1 MDWGA
6 SPSSWTCGFSEYTC
20 TPGNG
25 ATDLRDCP
33 AIYEDSIVVAPR
45 EMRSESEKRF
55 EALMGEGGGDA
66 AVPVAA
72 VEHLEVGDAAP
83 RATAIAVP
91 DGPPPRAAPRG
102 AFFANVGAMA
112 EDAAAFRAWRDDHF
126 PRQARAPAVVP
137 PDFAAFC
144 RGHDFAT
151 RGAYDAFVAA
161 GGWAAYPGAVCAAVE
176 LDDVWEVDG
185 GFRVA
190 GRVVVSHYDGRVA
203 AELDSRKLDR
213 VAPAAP
219 PRLALANAR
228 PAACDLAAA
237 PGDDDAR
244 SPVFERVY
252 ALPAGLE
259 LAAPGDGAQ
268 FPFDVATPAL
278 RVALDADRAAGAA
291 AFWLPVGGSLALN
304 ARLRGWD
311 VRAPAL
317 AVADKVGDRPVLT
330 LRLALSRRWRPHAPA
345 AAALAGA
352 SALALLPYAVRPHRV
367 APRLVAGL
375 LALLAVAAARAA
387 AAARRP
393 PAAARATALDAYGA
407 ACLAFAGAACV
418 SHVAVRALPGGAR
431 GAADAASLAAFAAA
445 WALGHAAVALRARRR
460 AAAVAAAFGP
470 AWDQAALLAPGAA
483 PPDHV
488 AARARLPPVFPV

>member
-72 VEHLEVGDAAP
+72 VEHLE
-83 RATAIAVP
+83 
-91 DGPPPRAAPRG
+91 
-102 AFFANVGAMA
+102 
-112 EDAAAFRAWRDDHF
+112 
-126 PRQARAPAVVP
+126 ARAPAVVP
-137 PDFAAFC
+137 PDFAAFFC
-144 RGHDFAT
+144 HDFAT

-176 LDDVWEVDG
+176 LDDLWEVDG
-185 GFRVA
+185 GFRA
-190 GRVVVSHYDGRVA
+190 RGAVVSHYDGRVA

-244 SPVFERVY
+244 SPVFERAY
-252 ALPAGLE
+252 ALRPVSSSRRRATAPSSLRRRDAGAPRRPRRGPRGRRGRV
-259 LAAPGDGAQ
+259 LAARGRNA
-268 FPFDVATPAL
+268 AL
-278 RVALDADRAAGAA
+278 T
-291 AFWLPVGGSLALN
+291 
-304 ARLRGWD
+304 RLRGWD

-330 LRLALSRRWRPHAPA
+330 LRLALAP
-345 AAALAGA
+345 LA
-352 SALALLPYAVRPHRV
+352 
-367 APRLVAGL
+367 APRGGGRG
-375 LALLAVAAARAA
+375 ARARPRSRSCPTRSA
-387 AAARRP
+387 PPRRAAARRRLP
-393 PAAARATALDAYGA
+393 RAPRRRRRAPRRPRGGRRRRATALGAYGA
-407 ACLAFAGAACV
+407 ACLAFAGATCV

-445 WALGHAAVALRARRR
+445 WALGHAAVALARAARRPSPRPSAPRGTRPSSSRPARRR
-460 AAAVAAAFGP
+460 RP
-470 AWDQAALLAPGAA
+470 S
-483 PPDHV
+483 
-488 AARARLPPVFPV
+488 RARLPPVFPV

>member
-83 RATAIAVP
+83 RRRSPCGRSAAARR
-91 DGPPPRAAPRG
+91 GRLLRERPRARRRPARFRRVLPR
-102 AFFANVGAMA
+102 
-112 EDAAAFRAWRDDHF
+112 
-126 PRQARAPAVVP
+126 
-137 PDFAAFC
+137 
-144 RGHDFAT
+144 HDFAT

-176 LDDVWEVDG
+176 LDDLWEVDG

-237 PGDDDAR
+237 PGDDDA
-244 SPVFERVY
+244 
-252 ALPAGLE
+252 
-259 LAAPGDGAQ
+259 
-268 FPFDVATPAL
+268 
-278 RVALDADRAAGAA
+278 
-291 AFWLPVGGSLALN
+291 
-304 ARLRGWD
+304 
-311 VRAPAL
+311 
-317 AVADKVGDRPVLT
+317 
-330 LRLALSRRWRPHAPA
+330 
-345 AAALAGA
+345 
-352 SALALLPYAVRPHRV
+352 
-367 APRLVAGL
+367 VAGL
-375 LALLAVAAARAA
+375 RA
-387 AAARRP
+387 
-393 PAAARATALDAYGA
+393 G
-407 ACLAFAGAACV
+407 
-418 SHVAVRALPGGAR
+418 
-431 GAADAASLAAFAAA
+431 
-445 WALGHAAVALRARRR
+445 LRAPGR
-460 AAAVAAAFGP
+460 P
-470 AWDQAALLAPGAA
+470 SLAPGAA
-483 PPDHV
+483 PPTV
-488 AARARLPPVFPV
+488 AARTRLPPVFPV